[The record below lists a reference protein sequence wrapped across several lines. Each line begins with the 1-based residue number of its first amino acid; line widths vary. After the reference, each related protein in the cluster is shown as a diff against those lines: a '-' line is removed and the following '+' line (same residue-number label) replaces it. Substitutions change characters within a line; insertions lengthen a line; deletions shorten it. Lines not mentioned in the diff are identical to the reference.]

1 MSESCYFSH
10 RTAGESAVSIAELA
24 ASAVPIITQVGVV
37 VGALAAIISFIA
49 GIISFFTGKSKQQE
63 EAEERMK
70 EAKKK
75 EEKARKLV
83 EDRLVIVDLS
93 IGLTKENEVEVSWKP
108 LEKNVKYSVT
118 LKRIDLGGV
127 ETALLEATTENNNVN
142 VRSDAIKY
150 NNKQFMATVQASF
163 LCSGE
168 SFQGREQ
175 LLSKSVAPLLRA
187 PSKVE
192 LESKQEGREV
202 NVIFS
207 QVEYAVDYKAEV
219 ITRDGSVIGGAIIKR
234 PPRHKD
240 GIHVF
245 HAEELKYGIPG
256 ETKVRVC
263 ARGHDKKVNEFKYSS
278 GLYLVAVPSDLRH
291 SYEEL
296 SQELAVKWK
305 VNDTHNISS
314 YVCEIYSVEGHAVV
328 FTKEV
333 LKSKDDRLEANL
345 KIPLKDVSDK
355 SKSPYSIRVC
365 SLGVSTTLASP
376 FVNSNGFLSFLPQ
389 VDGITP
395 LYDPQ
400 GNQLTVSWVTV
411 TGATT
416 YRVAI
421 REDSSISSV
430 VGNLSSEGDTSKVV
444 FDMGKVRLK
453 TGVEYAVTVIAE
465 GSDTLHLPGLP
476 SAADTKFTQLQ
487 KPASVS
493 QEYSFEEKKVKVNFQ
508 PVFLASA
515 HLIEFFDE
523 STPTNIASRYVV
535 SKPTGSDDWPSTVIH
550 SFDVENMRLAGGDW
564 FKSRLTALGNANWI
578 NSPSCVSATALKCSE
593 GPISVTLKY
602 STETNN
608 LLIILSSRPGHFAAK
623 VEDTFHK
630 GRTINT
636 QQFVVQQST
645 GRESVHQTVLKI
657 PLVSDEEPRGAIYQ
671 AFVQNTGDQQH
682 LPSEV
687 KLSNQVPLL
696 NPPDSVTQEYKN
708 NIFTVAWKPV
718 HLAAGYH
725 IKVYN
730 TKTGSTAS
738 TVNVIPD
745 LGSTGE
751 QMKKE
756 FEVDTL
762 QLESSGIYETLVM
775 VLGGEL
781 SIGGASTKS
790 IATIPS
796 CPSPKDVQI
805 TFNKET
811 FHVVVRCSS
820 IEDALVLRLGVVDAD
835 KLENQEA
842 NMQGAILGVKDL
854 AVANQ
859 LVPFDSSSDGGRPE
873 EAEFDN
879 SVLITSLDGL
889 HRGVAQV
896 KERQREI
903 SLPSGYSI
911 SEGVLAWLRPA
922 LPIHLSFDPVNT
934 TLKII
939 WTQVSLALQ
948 YSVEI
953 LQERESKG
961 GTITLIPF
969 SDVLPGDVLS
979 SNFNME
985 NVNIQKSDTFIAKVQ
1000 PLGSPGTVITLQAI
1014 GYSTETLIC
1023 EDSPTDVEVSQV
1035 EDETVKVTWKGQA
1048 VPLFQLSVWKIL
1060 ESGDQEHVISK
1071 VTGFILY
1078 FCRYITFCLQVEKYS
1093 LFKGSEQTID

>member
-1 MSESCYFSH
+1 M
-10 RTAGESAVSIAELA
+10 
-24 ASAVPIITQVGVV
+24 
-37 VGALAAIISFIA
+37 VGALAAIVSFIA
-49 GIISFFTGKSKQQE
+49 GIISFFTGKSKQQK

-70 EAKKK
+70 EAKNKD
-75 EEKARKLV
+75 EKARKLV

-93 IGLTKENEVEVSWKP
+93 IALTKGTEVEVSWKP

-127 ETALLEATTENNNVN
+127 KTTLLEKTTENNKVN
-142 VRSDAIKY
+142 VKSDAIKY
-150 NNKQFMATVQASF
+150 NTKQFIATVQAGF
-163 LCSGE
+163 LCSGG

-175 LLSKSVAPLLRA
+175 LLSKSVTPLLRA

-192 LESKQEGREV
+192 LESKQGGREV

-207 QVEYAVDYKAEV
+207 QVEYSVDYKAEV
-219 ITRDGSVIGGAIIKR
+219 TTRDGSVIGGAIIKR
-234 PPRHKD
+234 PPGHKD

-245 HAEELKYGIPG
+245 HAEELDYGIPG

-263 ARGHDKKVNEFKYSS
+263 ARGLDEEVNEFKYSS
-278 GLYLVAVPSDLRH
+278 GLYLVAAPTDLRH

-296 SQELAVKWK
+296 SQQLAVKWK

-314 YVCEIYSVEGHAVV
+314 YVCEMHSVEAHVIV

-333 LKSKDDRLEANL
+333 LKSKGDRLETNL

-355 SKSPYSIRVC
+355 SKSPYRIRVC
-365 SLGVSTTLASP
+365 SLGVSATLASP
-376 FVNSNGFLSFLPQ
+376 FVNSNGYLSFLPQ

-395 LYDPQ
+395 SYDPQ
-400 GNQLTVSWVTV
+400 SNQLTVSWVTI

-416 YRVAI
+416 YKVAI
-421 REDSSISSV
+421 REDSNISSV
-430 VGNLSSEGDTSKVV
+430 VGSLSSKDDTNKVV

-453 TGVEYAVTVIAE
+453 NGAQFVVTVIAE

-476 SAADTKFTQLQ
+476 STADTKFTQLQ

-493 QEYSFEEKKVKVNFQ
+493 QEYSFEESKVKVNFQ
-508 PVFLASA
+508 PVFLAPA

-523 STPTNIASRYVV
+523 STPTNIASRCLV
-535 SKPTGSDDWPSTVIH
+535 SKPSESDDWPSTVIH
-550 SFDVENMRLAGGDW
+550 SFDVENMRLTGGDR
-564 FKSRLTALGNANWI
+564 FKSRVTALGNANVI

-593 GPISVTLKY
+593 GPMSVTLKY
-602 STETNN
+602 NTETSN
-608 LLIILSSRPGHFAAK
+608 LMIILSSRPGHFGAK

-636 QQFVVQQST
+636 QQFVVQQSK

-687 KLSNQVPLL
+687 KSSNEVRLL

-708 NIFTVAWKPV
+708 AIFTVTWKPV

-730 TKTGSTAS
+730 TKTGSPAS
-738 TVNVIPD
+738 AVSVIPD
-745 LGSTGE
+745 SGSTGE

-756 FEVDTL
+756 FDVDLL
-762 QLESSGIYETLVM
+762 QLESSGLYETLVM

-781 SIGGASTKS
+781 SVGGASTKS
-790 IATIPS
+790 ITTIPS
-796 CPSPKDVQI
+796 CPSPEDVQI
-805 TFNKET
+805 TFDKEKS
-811 FHVVVRCSS
+811 HVVVRCSS
-820 IEDALVLRLGVVDAD
+820 VKDALVLRLGVADAD
-835 KLENQEA
+835 KLKNQEG
-842 NMQGAILGVKDL
+842 NMQGAILGFKDL
-854 AVANQ
+854 EVTNP
-859 LVPFDSSSDGGRPE
+859 LVPFDSPSDDGRPE
-873 EAEFDN
+873 EAEFDE

-896 KERQREI
+896 KERQKEI

-911 SEGVLAWLRPA
+911 SKEVLAWLRPA
-922 LPIHLSFDPVNT
+922 IPIHFSFDPVNT

-969 SDVLPGDVLS
+969 SEVLPGDVLS

-985 NVNIQKSDTFIAKVQ
+985 NVNIQGSDTFIAKVQ
-1000 PLGSPGTVITLQAI
+1000 PLG
-1014 GYSTETLIC
+1014 
-1023 EDSPTDVEVSQV
+1023 
-1035 EDETVKVTWKGQA
+1035 
-1048 VPLFQLSVWKIL
+1048 
-1060 ESGDQEHVISK
+1060 
-1071 VTGFILY
+1071 
-1078 FCRYITFCLQVEKYS
+1078 RRM
-1093 LFKGSEQTID
+1093 

>member
-1 MSESCYFSH
+1 MQSHLSESCYFSH
-10 RTAGESAVSIAELA
+10 RTAGKLAVSIAALA
-24 ASAVPIITQVGVV
+24 ASAASIISQVGVV

-49 GIISFFTGKSKQQE
+49 GIISFFTGKSKQQK

-70 EAKKK
+70 EAKRKG
-75 EEKARKLV
+75 EKARKVV

-93 IGLTKENEVEVSWKP
+93 IAFTKDNEVEVSWKP
-108 LEKNVKYSVT
+108 LEKNIKYSVT
-118 LKRIDLGGV
+118 LKGIDLGGV
-127 ETALLEATTENNNVN
+127 ETVLLEATTENNKVN
-142 VRSDAIKY
+142 VKSDEIKY
-150 NNKQFMATVQASF
+150 NTKQFMATVQASF

-175 LLSKSVAPLLRA
+175 SLSKSVTPLLRA

-219 ITRDGSVIGGAIIKR
+219 ITHDGSVIGGAIIER
-234 PPRHKD
+234 PPGHKD

-245 HAEELKYGIPG
+245 HAEELDYGIPG

-263 ARGHDKKVNEFKYSS
+263 ARWHDEKVNEFKYSS
-278 GLYLVAVPSDLRH
+278 GLYLVAAPSDLRH

-305 VNDTHNISS
+305 VNDIHNIAS
-314 YVCEIYSVEGHAVV
+314 YICELYSVRGDVVV

-333 LKSKDDRLEANL
+333 LKSKNDHLETNL
-345 KIPLKDVSDK
+345 KIPLKDVSEK

-365 SLGVSTTLASP
+365 SLGVSTTLASL

-395 LYDPQ
+395 LYDPHS
-400 GNQLTVSWVTV
+400 NQLTVSWATV

-416 YRVAI
+416 YKVAI
-421 REDSSISSV
+421 REASNISCA

-444 FDMGKVRLK
+444 FDMRKVFLK

-465 GSDTLHLPGLP
+465 GADTLHLPGLP
-476 SAADTKFTQLQ
+476 SAAETKFTQLQ
-487 KPASVS
+487 KPASVC
-493 QEYSFEEKKVKVNFQ
+493 QEYSFEGRKVKVNFQ
-508 PVFLASA
+508 PVFHASA

-523 STPTNIASRYVV
+523 SNPTNIAYRYVV
-535 SKPTGSDDWPSTVIH
+535 SKPTGSEDWPSTVIH
-550 SFDVENMRLAGGDW
+550 SFDVENITLAGGDW
-564 FKSRLTALGNANWI
+564 FKSRLTALGNTNWI
-578 NSPSCVSATALKCSE
+578 NSPSCVSANVLKCSE
-593 GPISVTLKY
+593 GPLSVTLKY
-602 STETNN
+602 SAETKI
-608 LLIILSSRPGHFAAK
+608 LAIILSSRPGHFAAK

-645 GRESVHQTVLKI
+645 EREFVHQTVLKI
-657 PLVSDEEPRGAIYQ
+657 PLASDEEPRGAIYQ

-687 KLSNQVPLL
+687 KSSNQVPLL

-730 TKTGSTAS
+730 IKTGSTAL
-738 TVNVIPD
+738 TMNVAPD
-745 LGSTGE
+745 LGSTWE
-751 QMKKE
+751 LVKKD
-756 FEVDTL
+756 FDVDSL
-762 QLESSGIYETLVM
+762 QLESSGLYETLVM

-781 SIGGASTKS
+781 SVGGASTKS
-790 IATIPS
+790 IATMPS
-796 CPSPKDVQI
+796 CPSPEDVQI
-805 TFNKET
+805 AFNKET
-811 FHVVVRCSS
+811 SHVAVRCSS
-820 IEDALVLRLGVVDAD
+820 IKDASVIRLGVVDAH
-835 KLENQEA
+835 KLGNQEA
-842 NMQGAILGVKDL
+842 NMQGAILGFKDL
-854 AVANQ
+854 EVANQ
-859 LVPFDSSSDGGRPE
+859 LVPFDNSSDGGRPWPE
-873 EAEFDN
+873 EAEFDE

-896 KERQREI
+896 KGRQREI

-911 SEGVLAWLRPA
+911 SEVVLAWLRPA
-922 LPIHLSFDPVNT
+922 VPIHLSFDPDNT
-934 TLKII
+934 TLKIT

-961 GTITLIPF
+961 GTMTLIPF
-969 SDVLPGDVLS
+969 SEVLPGDVLF
-979 SNFNME
+979 SNFNIE
-985 NVNIQKSDTFIAKVQ
+985 NVNIQESDKFIAKVQ
-1000 PLGSPGTVITLQAI
+1000 SLGSPGTVITLQAI
-1014 GYSTETLIC
+1014 GYSKETLVC
-1023 EDSPTDVEVSQV
+1023 EDCPTDVDVSQV
-1035 EDETVKVTWKGQA
+1035 EDEAVKVTWKGQA
-1048 VPLFQLSVWKIL
+1048 VPMFQLSVWTI
-1060 ESGDQEHVISK
+1060 GDQEHVISK
-1071 VTGFILY
+1071 VNLY
-1078 FCRYITFCLQVEKYS
+1078 FS
-1093 LFKGSEQTID
+1093 